1 MIALLLKRYWLE
13 ALVGVAVLATGWYV
27 YGEIKDWQ
35 AFTKKA
41 GEDAARVVELEG
53 KLAESVA
60 RNATLAGEVAKLEKK
75 AKDDLELI
83 AKRDAELAAIRAA
96 LNTEK
101 RKYHDALA
109 QLEGADRD
117 CALRPVPSAADRLLS
132 PWAGEAGP
140 AGGSA
145 GGARDAAGGAAGEAR
160 TPGLPAG
167 SPVGRT
173 TPARR

>member
-1 MIALLLKRYWLE
+1 MIALLLKKYWLE
-13 ALVGVAVLATGWYV
+13 ALFLVAVGVTGWYV

-35 AFTKKA
+35 DFTAKA
-41 GEDAARVVELEG
+41 GADAARVVELEG
-53 KLAESVA
+53 KVAEGVA
-60 RNATLAGEVAKLEKK
+60 RNATLADQIAGLEKK

-96 LNTEK
+96 LNNEK
-101 RKYHDALA
+101 RKYRDAIA

-117 CALRPVPSAADRLLS
+117 CALRPVPAPVDFLLY
-132 PWAGEAGP
+132 PWRHEAGA

-145 GGARDAAGGAAGEAR
+145 GGARDAAGGAAGQAR
-160 TPGLPAG
+160 APALPAG

-173 TPARR
+173 APARR

>member
-1 MIALLLKRYWLE
+1 MIALLLKKYWLE
-13 ALVGVAVLATGWYV
+13 ALLGVALLATGWYV

-41 GEDAARVVELEG
+41 GEDAALVVSLQGQLDEAR
-53 KLAESVA
+53 K
-60 RNATLAGEVAKLEKK
+60 RNADLADTIAGLEKK

-83 AKRDAELAAIRAA
+83 AKRDAELAAAQAA
-96 LNTEK
+96 LNTQK
-101 RKYHDALA
+101 RKYREAMQL
-109 QLEGADRD
+109 LEGADLE
-117 CALRPVPSAADRLLS
+117 CALRPVPAPVDWLLS

-160 TPGLPAG
+160 APGLPAG
-167 SPVGRT
+167 APVG
-173 TPARR
+173 